1 MRVRILVTTAVVL
14 LSCAGLTGSA
24 HALPTEDGAYATD
37 LEEEPSTVDE
47 TGATEEIPGGVEH
60 RCGHTGEPTTEAA
73 VAARLALAAEAE
85 CADRYYCR
93 RVDVARVQKSLT
105 GLFVVFKFW
114 HWIRWCWKDNRTFN
128 ITTGQY
134 LTDVANTMEYAG
146 VVSAWAGH
154 YVWCCRLPDS
164 GYVTHRQIRMDN
176 CVFSRCFGSWYPW
189 VRIRAHGDGS
199 YTYRVGS

>member
-1 MRVRILVTTAVVL
+1 MKARMLVTTALVL
-14 LSCAGLTGSA
+14 LSCAGLVGTA
-24 HALPTEDGAYATD
+24 HALPTEDGAVATD
-37 LEEEPSTVDE
+37 VEEAPSTV
-47 TGATEEIPGGVEH
+47 EEAEA
-60 RCGHTGEPTTEAA
+60 TEAA
-73 VAARLALAAEAE
+73 PGPVEHQCGAAGSPTEPTVAARLTLAAEAD
-85 CADRYYCR
+85 CAWRYYCR
-93 RVDVARVQKSLT
+93 RVDVARVQKSVT
-105 GLFVVFKFW
+105 GLFVAFKFW

-128 ITTGQY
+128 ITTGHY
-134 LTDVANTMEYAG
+134 LTDVANTMQYAG

-154 YVWCCRLPDS
+154 YVWCCRLYDS